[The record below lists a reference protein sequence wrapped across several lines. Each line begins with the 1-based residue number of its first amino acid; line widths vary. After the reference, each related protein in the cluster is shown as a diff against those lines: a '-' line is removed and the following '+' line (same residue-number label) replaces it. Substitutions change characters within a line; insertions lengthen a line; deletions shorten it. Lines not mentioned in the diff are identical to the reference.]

1 MTFCTSI
8 HCMDGRIQEST
19 IRYLKENYEVDCV
32 DAITEPG
39 PCKILAE
46 QSNKTLVD
54 SILNRIDIS
63 INKHKSQLIFISG
76 HYDCAGNPVDKTTQI
91 DQVQKSIEFLKQH
104 YSGTEIIGIWIDDQW
119 KVYPVQ

>member
-1 MTFCTSI
+1 
-8 HCMDGRIQEST
+8 
-19 IRYLKENYEVDCV
+19 NYEVDYV

-46 QSNKTLVD
+46 NQDKILVD
-54 SILNRIDIS
+54 SILSRIDIS

-91 DQVQKSIEFLKQH
+91 DQVQKSIEFLKH
-104 YSGTEIIGIWIDDQW
+104 NYPDTEISGLWIDDRW
-119 KVYPVQ
+119 KVYGI

>member
-1 MTFCTSI
+1 
-8 HCMDGRIQEST
+8 MDGRIQEST
-19 IRYLKENYEVDCV
+19 IRYLKENYEVDYV

-76 HYDCAGNPVDKTTQI
+76 HYDCAGNPVDKDKQI
-91 DQVQKSIEFLKQH
+91 DQVKESIKYLKNR
-104 YSGTEIIGIWIDDQW
+104 YPGLKIIGIWIDDQW
-119 KVYPVQ
+119 QVYPIQ